1 MGHKKEPTYFCL
13 QRRQKSTDFNVVSGL
28 PFVKR
33 FALCYQTVVCL
44 SVLSV
49 TLAYCGQTVE
59 CIKMKLCMQVGL
71 GPGHIVRWG
80 PSSPRVVAKQLD
92 GLRCH
97 LVRR

>member
-1 MGHKKEPTYFCL
+1 MLPNGEYHPLNGRGYGHVTVFGRPL
-13 QRRQKSTDFNVVSGL
+13 
-28 PFVKR
+28 VKR

-71 GPGHIVRWG
+71 GPGH
-80 PSSPRVVAKQLD
+80 AHAH
-92 GLRCH
+92 C
-97 LVRR
+97 